1 VTLTLRIAAAR
12 ILALAAAATL
22 AGCATTQMTTQWKD
36 PNFTGTSLRGKRV
49 LVVCQGRDDTM
60 RRVCEDQWV
69 SRLGAQGV
77 LGTQSYSI
85 PNFPPSGVANPD
97 QIKSAA
103 QASGAVAV
111 ATMQINPSG
120 YAVVNQGAQ
129 VGIGVGGGSGGGYY
143 SGGGFGFGGVGITLP
158 VGGGTAT
165 QGLGSSTTLVDAATN
180 TLIWSGSATTP
191 ATADVM
197 AQVSALA
204 QITIETIQKS
214 GLI

>member
-1 VTLTLRIAAAR
+1 
-12 ILALAAAATL
+12 
-22 AGCATTQMTTQWKD
+22 M
-36 PNFTGTSLRGKRV
+36 

-60 RRVCEDQWV
+60 RRICEDQWAT
-69 SRLGAQGV
+69 RLGTQGV
-77 LGTQSYSI
+77 LSVQSYSI

-97 QIKSAA
+97 QLKTAA
-103 QASGAVAV
+103 QTSGATAI

-120 YAVVNQGAQ
+120 YATVSQGAQ

-143 SGGGFGFGGVGITLP
+143 SGGGFSFGGLGISLP
-158 VGGGTAT
+158 VGGGTTT
-165 QGLGSSTTLVDAATN
+165 QGLGSSTTLVDAATG
-180 TLIWSGSATTP
+180 TLVWSGNATTP

-197 AQVSALA
+197 AQVSALT